1 MFVLTEEGV
10 ASVKKEIK
18 ASFEIMR
25 AACIRHGFASKDDK
39 TESNE
44 NV

>member
-10 ASVKKEIK
+10 ASIK